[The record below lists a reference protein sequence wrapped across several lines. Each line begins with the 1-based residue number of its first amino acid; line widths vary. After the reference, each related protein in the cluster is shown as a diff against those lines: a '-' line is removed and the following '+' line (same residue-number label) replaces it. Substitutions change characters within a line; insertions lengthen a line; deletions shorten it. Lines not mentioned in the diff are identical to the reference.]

1 MKVTQ
6 NVVGNAKK
14 EGTVLNEISGAP
26 FRPGFAMGR
35 YSPFRTG
42 DMSFP
47 NLYTPEEVAE
57 RLRVS
62 RRAVYQWLTMG
73 KLVGMKAGQGWRI
86 TEDALTDF
94 MKRTSTRESNKEA
107 GKNSERT

>member
-1 MKVTQ
+1 M
-6 NVVGNAKK
+6 
-14 EGTVLNEISGAP
+14 VLDGISGET
-26 FRPGFAMGR
+26 FRNGSAMEKR
-35 YSPFRTG
+35 SPFRTG
-42 DMSFP
+42 EMSFP

-86 TEDALTDF
+86 TEEALNDF
-94 MKRTSTRESNKEA
+94 MKRTSNRDSNKDV
-107 GKNSERT
+107 G

>member
-1 MKVTQ
+1 MAQ
-6 NVVGNAKK
+6 NVVSKAGK
-14 EGTVLNEISGAP
+14 EGMVLNGTSGEP
-26 FRPGFAMGR
+26 FQNGFANGKH
-35 YSPFRTG
+35 SPFRTG

-86 TEDALTDF
+86 TEEALIDF
-94 MKRTSTRESNKEA
+94 MKRTSKRDSNKEA
-107 GKNSERT
+107 G

>member
-1 MKVTQ
+1 VKVAQ
-6 NVVGNAKK
+6 NVVSKAGK
-14 EGTVLNEISGAP
+14 EGMVLNGTSGEP
-26 FRPGFAMGR
+26 FQNGFANGKH
-35 YSPFRTG
+35 SPFRTG

-86 TEDALTDF
+86 TEEALIDF
-94 MKRTSTRESNKEA
+94 MKRTSKRDSNKEA
-107 GKNSERT
+107 G

>member
-1 MKVTQ
+1 VKVTQ
-6 NVVGNAKK
+6 NVVSRARK
-14 EGTVLNEISGAP
+14 EGAVLNGISGGL
-26 FRPGFAMGR
+26 FRNVSAVGAS
-35 YSPFRTG
+35 SPSQTG

-47 NLYTPEEVAE
+47 KLYTPEEVAE

-86 TEDALTDF
+86 TEEALLDF
-94 MKRTSTRESNKEA
+94 MMKQTSKRDSNKEDIC
-107 GKNSERT
+107 

>member
-1 MKVTQ
+1 MGGRVR
-6 NVVGNAKK
+6 K
-14 EGTVLNEISGAP
+14 EGTVLDWISGGPFPYGFATVLCPP
-26 FRPGFAMGR
+26 FRM
-35 YSPFRTG
+35 G

-47 NLYTPEEVAE
+47 NLYTPEEVAA

-86 TEDALTDF
+86 TEEALIDF
-94 MKRTSTRESNKEA
+94 MKRTSNRDTSKEA
-107 GKNSERT
+107 GKNSDRT

>member
-1 MKVTQ
+1 MTQ
-6 NVVGNAKK
+6 NVVGSAKK
-14 EGTVLNEISGAP
+14 EGAVLNEISGAP
-26 FRPGFAMGR
+26 FRAGFAMGQ
-35 YSPFRTG
+35 YSSPFRTG

-73 KLVGMKAGQGWRI
+73 KLAGMKAGQGWRI

-94 MKRTSTRESNKEA
+94 MKRTSNREPNKEA
-107 GKNSERT
+107 GGKNSERT

>member
-1 MKVTQ
+1 MAQ
-6 NVVGNAKK
+6 NVVSRTGE
-14 EGTVLNEISGAP
+14 EGTVLDGISGEP
-26 FRPGFAMGR
+26 FQNGLAKGKRP
-35 YSPFRTG
+35 PFRTG

-86 TEDALTDF
+86 TEEALIDF
-94 MKRTSTRESNKEA
+94 MKRTSNRDSNKDV
-107 GKNSERT
+107 G

>member
-1 MKVTQ
+1 VKVAQ
-6 NVVGNAKK
+6 NVVVGRARK
-14 EGTVLNEISGAP
+14 EGTVLNGISGEP
-26 FRPGFAMGR
+26 FRAGSAIGKC
-35 YSPFRTG
+35 SPFRTG

-86 TEDALTDF
+86 TEEALIDF
-94 MKRTSTRESNKEA
+94 MKRTSNRDSNKE
-107 GKNSERT
+107 GG

>member
-1 MKVTQ
+1 VKVAQ
-6 NVVGNAKK
+6 HVVRKAGR
-14 EGTVLNEISGAP
+14 EGRVLDGLSGEP
-26 FRPGFAMGR
+26 FRNGFANGEW
-35 YSPFRTG
+35 SPFRTG

-86 TEDALTDF
+86 TEEALIDF
-94 MKRTSTRESNKEA
+94 MKRTSKRDSNKEA
-107 GKNSERT
+107 G

>member
-1 MKVTQ
+1 MAE
-6 NVVGNAKK
+6 NVVSRLNK
-14 EGTVLNEISGAP
+14 EGTVLPSISGEPSRSDSALGKRTP
-26 FRPGFAMGR
+26 FRL
-35 YSPFRTG
+35 G

-86 TEDALTDF
+86 TEEALIDF
-94 MKRTSTRESNKEA
+94 MKRTSNRDSNKEA

>member
-1 MKVTQ
+1 VKVAH
-6 NVVGNAKK
+6 VVGKSRK
-14 EGTVLNEISGAP
+14 EGTVLNGISGEP
-26 FRPGFAMGR
+26 FANGFATGVH
-35 YSPFRTG
+35 SPFRSG

-62 RRAVYQWLTMG
+62 RRAVYQWLTLG

-86 TEDALTDF
+86 TEEALIDF
-94 MKRTSTRESNKEA
+94 MKQTSNRESK
-107 GKNSERT
+107 GG

>member
-1 MKVTQ
+1 MVIK
-6 NVVGNAKK
+6 GMSR
-14 EGTVLNEISGAP
+14 EP
-26 FRPGFAMGR
+26 FRSGFALR
-35 YSPFRTG
+35 QYPPFRTG
-42 DMSFP
+42 EMSFP
-47 NLYTPEEVAE
+47 DLYTPEEVAE

-86 TEDALTDF
+86 TEEALIDF
-94 MKRTSTRESNKEA
+94 MKSNKEA

>member
-1 MKVTQ
+1 VAH
-6 NVVGNAKK
+6 NVVGRARK
-14 EGTVLNEISGAP
+14 EGTVLNGISGEP
-26 FRPGFAMGR
+26 FQNGFAKVKR
-35 YSPFRTG
+35 SPFRTG

-86 TEDALTDF
+86 TEEALIDF
-94 MKRTSTRESNKEA
+94 MKRTSNRDSNKEA

>member
-1 MKVTQ
+1 VKVGQ
-6 NVVGNAKK
+6 NVVGKIRK
-14 EGTVLNEISGAP
+14 EGAILNGISGDP
-26 FRPGFAMGR
+26 FRNGLATR
-35 YSPFRTG
+35 DHSPFRTG
-42 DMSFP
+42 YMSFP

-86 TEDALTDF
+86 TEEALIDF
-94 MKRTSTRESNKEA
+94 MKQTSNRESK
-107 GKNSERT
+107 GG

>member
-1 MKVTQ
+1 
-6 NVVGNAKK
+6 
-14 EGTVLNEISGAP
+14 
-26 FRPGFAMGR
+26 MGKC
-35 YSPFRTG
+35 SPFRMG
-42 DMSFP
+42 YMSFP

-94 MKRTSTRESNKEA
+94 MKRTSNRDSNNKE
-107 GKNSERT
+107 GG

>member
-1 MKVTQ
+1 VKVTQ
-6 NVVGNAKK
+6 NVVGSARK
-14 EGTVLNEISGAP
+14 EGAVPDEISGAP
-26 FRPGFAMGR
+26 FQAGFAMGQ
-35 YSPFRTG
+35 YSSPFRMG

-94 MKRTSTRESNKEA
+94 MKRTSNRDSNNKE
-107 GKNSERT
+107 GG

>member
-1 MKVTQ
+1 VKVAQ
-6 NVVGNAKK
+6 HVVSEAGK
-14 EGTVLNEISGAP
+14 EGTFLNGISGES
-26 FRPGFAMGR
+26 FRSGFANGKW
-35 YSPFRTG
+35 SPFRTG

-86 TEDALTDF
+86 TEEALIDF
-94 MKRTSTRESNKEA
+94 MKRTSKRDSNKEV
-107 GKNSERT
+107 G